1 MTNTDTGHIARTIRS
16 QFGPWA
22 LAAAGAADLAA
33 TRDGLYMSVRRHN
46 GRRYNIVV
54 TLTPA
59 DLYTVLIAARSP
71 RSLESTRQIVGVYA
85 EQLPALL
92 DDIVTGADLSAWGA
106 EVVAV

>member
-46 GRRYNIVV
+46 GRRYNIIV

-59 DLYTVLIAARSP
+59 DLYTVRIAARSL
-71 RSLESTRQIVGVYA
+71 RSREATLDIEGIYA
-85 EQLPALL
+85 DQLAPLL
-92 DDIVTGADLSAWGA
+92 DAIVTGADLARWGA
-106 EVVAV
+106 KVAA